1 MKKTKRILAAVLALA
16 MVLGM
21 ALNVFAIPDDYDWAA
36 QSRAVDTYQVLY
48 NAVYDKNNRPMRDD
62 FAGAW
67 YDQDKKVL
75 VVAVTENCDMNF
87 YRELLKGYD
96 NAEFVTHK
104 YPLKALRTLQD
115 EVFDKLLDIMS
126 GAGVDES
133 ENVIDFMVRVG
144 TDEAKPRILQAMT
157 EIKNA
162 KNLPDGIENAFRVEY
177 GIVEPMDDEGY
188 DDDAVIDRPQE
199 AHITAVTYE
208 TV

>member
-1 MKKTKRILAAVLALA
+1 MKKTKRILAAVLAFA

-67 YDQDKKVL
+67 YDQEKKVL
-75 VVAVTENCDMNF
+75 VVAVTEDGDMSF
-87 YRELLKGYD
+87 YRELLKDYD

-104 YPLKALRTLQD
+104 YSLKALRILQD

-126 GAGVDES
+126 GAGASET
-133 ENVIDFMVRVG
+133 ENVVDFMVHIDVE
-144 TDEAKPRILQAMT
+144 EARPLILQAMT
-157 EIKNA
+157 EVKD
-162 KNLPDGIENAFRVEY
+162 KYGFPDGIENAFKVEY
-177 GIVEPMDDEGY
+177 GIVTEAAEAIDDV
-188 DDDAVIDRPQE
+188 AVDRPQE
-199 AHITAVTYE
+199 SNFAVVTDE